1 MGKEIIACVLFIL
14 SIEKV
19 QLVPCFLP
27 VFCTF
32 LTLVL
37 QYIYYSYFKLE
48 AYDISQKGREMSQGL
63 ISSPHT
69 ESSFVHW
76 KVHSRV

>member
-19 QLVPCFLP
+19 QLAPCFLP
-27 VFCTF
+27 IFCTF

-37 QYIYYSYFKLE
+37 QYIYCSSFKLE
-48 AYDISQKGREMSQGL
+48 ALRHLTEGTWDEPG
-63 ISSPHT
+63 PHIFT
-69 ESSFVHW
+69 TY
-76 KVHSRV
+76 RI